1 MINVIQNGEI
11 YEISF
16 RYDPN
21 IIKLVKNVPGRRWNP
36 EAKLWTIPKL
46 QLGWLIN
53 QFKGTQYEQLLH
65 IVSGEQLNV
74 NASLDATAISEIP
87 DIDLTGVKFHLK
99 EGLTPFKSQ
108 LEFMKYAIGRGP
120 IGFIL
125 GDEQGLGKTS
135 EIMNLALYRRDKHKY
150 KHCLIIT
157 CINSAKYT
165 WKDEIYTHTE
175 GAEEAYILGTRLK
188 RDKITKRYDAGGAE
202 KLADLK
208 TGHMYGNKDH
218 PKLPYFLIMNIETIR
233 YKSGRKYLIL
243 EELIK
248 YANSGKLNMIALDEV
263 HKNMSPSS
271 LQGKCV
277 LKLKKSISNDIEW
290 IPMTGTLIVNKPT
303 DVFIPL
309 KLVNGHSFK
318 DYYTW
323 CQTFCVYGG
332 YGGYDIIGYKNIPQ
346 LKSMLQNN
354 MLRRLKKDYLDL
366 PEKLYYT
373 EYVENTQIQHKMYT
387 EIQTMLK
394 GRKSEILQ
402 QLNPLTSLL
411 RLRQINGNPEL
422 VDPSIILNKDYLKIN
437 AKLTR
442 LLELLEEISER
453 REKVIVFSNWVQP
466 ITTLYKFVSERY
478 KTVCYTGQM
487 SEAER
492 QNNKEI
498 FINNPD
504 YTVMLGTTHALGIT
518 HTLTVARNIIFYD
531 EPWTS
536 TDKVQAEDRIHRP
549 GAKEPVNI
557 YTLITINT
565 VDEVVHKLLK
575 EKQNISNYILDN
587 KLDLRH
593 NPELFDMLLDG

>member
-21 IIKLVKNVPGRRWNP
+21 IIELVKNVPGRKWNP
-36 EAKLWTIPKL
+36 EAKLWTIPKSH
-46 QLGWLIN
+46 LGWLLN

-74 NASLDATAISEIP
+74 NASLDATSISQIP
-87 DIDLTGVKFHLK
+87 DIDLTDVKFHLK

-125 GDEQGLGKTS
+125 GDEQGLAKTA
-135 EIMNLALYRRDKHKY
+135 EVMNLALYRREKYKY

-165 WKDEIYTHTE
+165 WKDEIYTHTQ
-175 GAEEAYILGTRLK
+175 GSEEAYILGTRLK
-188 RDKITKRYDAGGAE
+188 RDKITKRCDTGGAE
-202 KLADLK
+202 KLIDLQ
-208 TGHMYGNKDH
+208 TGHMYGNTKY
-218 PKLPYFLIMNIETIR
+218 PKLPYFLVMNIEAIR
-233 YKSGRKYLIL
+233 FKSNRKYPIL
-243 EELIK
+243 DELIK
-248 YANSGKLNMIALDEV
+248 YVNSGKLNMIALDEV
-263 HKNMSPSS
+263 HKNMSPGS

-277 LKLKKSISNDIEW
+277 LKLKKSIAKPIEW
-290 IPMTGTLIVNKPT
+290 VPMTGTLIVNKPT

-309 KLVNGHSFK
+309 KLVDGHTVK

-332 YGGYDIIGYKNIPQ
+332 YGGYDIVGYKNIPQ

-366 PEKLYYT
+366 PEKVYYT
-373 EYVENTQIQHKMYT
+373 EYVENTALQQKMYT
-387 EIQTMLK
+387 QIQQMLRD
-394 GRKSEILQ
+394 RKSEILQ

-411 RLRQINGNPEL
+411 RLRQVNGSPEL
-422 VDPSIILNKDYLKIN
+422 VDQTIMVDKTYTNIN
-437 AKLTR
+437 AKLVR
-442 LLELLEEISER
+442 LLELLEEISDR
-453 REKVIVFSNWVQP
+453 GEKVIVFSNWVEP
-466 ITTLYKFVSERY
+466 LTTLYKFVSQKY
-478 KTVCYTGQM
+478 KTTCYTGQM
-487 SEAER
+487 GEAER
-492 QNNKEI
+492 QSHKEK
-498 FINNPD
+498 FVNNPE
-504 YTVMLGTTHALGIT
+504 YTVMLGTTAALGIT
-518 HTLTVARNIIFYD
+518 HTLTVARNVIFYD

-549 GAKEPVNI
+549 GTKEPVNI
-557 YTLITINT
+557 YTLITVNT
-565 VDEVVHKLLK
+565 VDEVVHNILK

-587 KLDLRH
+587 QLDLRH
-593 NPELFDMLLDG
+593 NPELFDMLLAT